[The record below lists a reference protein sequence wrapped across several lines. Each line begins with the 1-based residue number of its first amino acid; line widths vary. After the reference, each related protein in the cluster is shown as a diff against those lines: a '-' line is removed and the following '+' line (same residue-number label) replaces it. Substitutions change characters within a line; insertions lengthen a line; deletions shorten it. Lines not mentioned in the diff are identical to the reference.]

1 MTLDEY
7 KAKITEIVQNPDKSA
22 ELGVNLLESIKG
34 DLTRL
39 GELNTSIDKLN
50 GKVKD
55 LQDTN
60 MKLFLAQTNQR
71 PKTDDAED
79 KPVTLDDM
87 IKAITE
93 DKA

>member
-22 ELGVNLLESIKG
+22 ELGVSLLESITG
-34 DLTRL
+34 DLTKI
-39 GELNTSIDKLN
+39 GQLNTSIDKLN
-50 GKVKD
+50 AKVKD

-71 PKTDDAED
+71 AKSDDADD

-93 DKA
+93 VK

>member
-22 ELGVNLLESIKG
+22 ELGVNLLEAIKG

-60 MKLFLAQTNQR
+60 MKLFLAQTNQK
-71 PKTDDAED
+71 PITDDAEN

>member
-22 ELGVNLLESIKG
+22 ELGVNLLEAIKG

>member
-22 ELGVNLLESIKG
+22 ELGVNLLEAIKG

-71 PKTDDAED
+71 PKNENAED

-93 DKA
+93 DKQ

>member
-22 ELGVNLLESIKG
+22 ELGVNLLEAIKG

-93 DKA
+93 DRK

>member
-22 ELGVNLLESIKG
+22 ELGVNLLEAIKG

-79 KPVTLDDM
+79 KPITLDDM

>member
-22 ELGVNLLESIKG
+22 ELGVNLLESITG
-34 DLTRL
+34 DLTKI
-39 GELNTSIDKLN
+39 GQLNTSIDKLN
-50 GKVKD
+50 AKVKD

-71 PKTDDAED
+71 QKTDDAED

>member
-22 ELGVNLLESIKG
+22 ELGVNLLEAITG

-93 DKA
+93 DRK